1 MADAVGF
8 VRVGNFNSTDKIP
21 VFLWMLVLYVRL
33 SQCLKSAWIVDL
45 GSFLSSIVLEDLT
58 LSSLLLRWV
67 LNACRGNKHL
77 THTRLMFLMVLP
89 FMVIV

>member
-21 VFLWMLVLYVRL
+21 VFLWMLVSYVRL

-45 GSFLSSIVLEDLT
+45 GSFLSSIVLG
-58 LSSLLLRWV
+58 RP
-67 LNACRGNKHL
+67 N
-77 THTRLMFLMVLP
+77 
-89 FMVIV
+89 VIISIVKVGVECVSWK